1 MLMIL
6 CNNLID
12 NSLAGYL
19 KSQIMVTAFSLAF
32 RIILDK
38 NAVTVDY
45 RQNFIQTIFTK
56 LNLVMASQEKAKALD
71 HNLIN
76 SISILFFETDS
87 VLQAQ
92 LEKFI

>member
-12 NSLAGYL
+12 NSLAGNL

-56 LNLVMASQEKAKALD
+56 LN
-71 HNLIN
+71 
-76 SISILFFETDS
+76 
-87 VLQAQ
+87 
-92 LEKFI
+92 

>member
-1 MLMIL
+1 
-6 CNNLID
+6 
-12 NSLAGYL
+12 
-19 KSQIMVTAFSLAF
+19 
-32 RIILDK
+32 
-38 NAVTVDY
+38 
-45 RQNFIQTIFTK
+45 
-56 LNLVMASQEKAKALD
+56 MASQEKAKALD